1 MYLSFNNITDRLKF
15 SLYIK
20 DTHVNKYLLPSSNHP
35 KHIFK
40 NIIYNLMLRIKR
52 ICTDY
57 YDFVEA
63 AKYLSLNL
71 LERSYAA

>member
-1 MYLSFNNITDRLKF
+1 
-15 SLYIK
+15 
-20 DTHVNKYLLPSSNHP
+20 
-35 KHIFK
+35 
-40 NIIYNLMLRIKR
+40 MLRIKR